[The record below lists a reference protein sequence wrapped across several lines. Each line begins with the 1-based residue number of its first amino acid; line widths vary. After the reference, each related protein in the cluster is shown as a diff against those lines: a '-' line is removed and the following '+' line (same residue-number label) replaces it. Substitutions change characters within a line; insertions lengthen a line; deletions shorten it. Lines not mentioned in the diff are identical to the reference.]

1 MRLPTLSPPAYRRV
15 TLFALLALSFIIV
28 TGGAVRLTGS
38 GLGCPDWPTCASHR
52 VVAPLQYHAMVEFV
66 NRTITGLVSVLV
78 ILAVLGSL
86 VRRPRRKDLVWLS
99 VGLVVGVIA
108 QALLGALVVSELLA
122 PPFVMAHFLI
132 SAVLLADAIVLFH
145 RAGLPD
151 DMRSRPSVRPSSLWL
166 GRLLVLAASVVLV
179 TGTVVTGAGPRS
191 GDAGGDAKLKA
202 ARLDIPVPDVARIH
216 GTSVMAFLGL
226 TLITLWLVSRDPG
239 RRRVMERLSLL
250 LALIVAQ
257 GALGYTQ
264 YFNGVP
270 PLLVGFHVAG
280 ATAVFSATI
289 AVLLGMY
296 APAPKRRNGT
306 ADAEVRAPVATP
318 PPPEQ
323 P

>member
-1 MRLPTLSPPAYRRV
+1 
-15 TLFALLALSFIIV
+15 
-28 TGGAVRLTGS
+28 
-38 GLGCPDWPTCASHR
+38 
-52 VVAPLQYHAMVEFV
+52 
-66 NRTITGLVSVLV
+66 
-78 ILAVLGSL
+78 
-86 VRRPRRKDLVWLS
+86 
-99 VGLVVGVIA
+99 
-108 QALLGALVVSELLA
+108 
-122 PPFVMAHFLI
+122 MAHFLI
-132 SAVLLADAIVLFH
+132 SAVLLGNAIVLFH

-151 DMRSRPSVRPSSLWL
+151 DMHSRPSVRPSSLWM
-166 GRLLVLAASVVLV
+166 GRLLVLAASAVLV
-179 TGTVVTGAGPRS
+179 TGTVVTGAGPHS
-191 GDAGGDAKLKA
+191 GDAGEGADLKA
-202 ARLDIPVPDVARIH
+202 TRLNLSVPDVARVH
-216 GTSVMAFLGL
+216 GTSVMVFLAL

-296 APAPKRRNGT
+296 APVPKRGSDT
-306 ADAEVRAPVATP
+306 AETEVEVPRAAPP

-323 P
+323 PAGIAPAPVPGQ